1 MEPVLIVLCAGRSE
15 YREPMLARIAERYSL
30 VLVSPDPPTWELP
43 YVRDHVVVDQSD
55 TAGYIAAAVAFADI
69 YPIAGVFTYYE
80 WCVEMAAV
88 VGETLGVPHCAPAA
102 AMRCRDKWET
112 RTALRVA
119 GVPSAVSVLVDDVRE
134 ASDAARAIG
143 YPVVVKPRSLS
154 ASFGVSL
161 VTGPDDLAA
170 AFDRAGASE
179 SNGPWEFR
187 PGVLVEEYLT
197 GDEIS
202 VDSAVAGGRVETAVY
217 ALKVLGYAPHFEE
230 LGHIVAA
237 PELIVD
243 DPALVHDIVAAAHHA
258 LGVDNAVTHTELR
271 LTPGGPRIV
280 EVNGR
285 SGGDYISE
293 LALLATG
300 VDVGVATG
308 DIAAGRPVT
317 LGTGRPVARHAT
329 RNRVA
334 GVRFL
339 YADGAGTVDAC
350 EIDPAVSG
358 APWLERV
365 VWLVEPGDR
374 VSPTPGRRY
383 FARAGFA
390 VVTAGSV
397 AECAARMEK
406 VAAHAMIRTAVYA

>member
-1 MEPVLIVLCAGRSE
+1 MDPVLIVLCAGRSE
-15 YREPMLARIAERYSL
+15 YRGPMLARIAGRYPL
-30 VLVSPDPPTWELP
+30 VLVSPDPPTWELDH
-43 YVRDHVVVDQSD
+43 VRDHVVVDQAD
-55 TAGYIAAAVAFADI
+55 TAGYIAAAVAFADT
-69 YPIAGVFTYYE
+69 YPVAGVFTYYE
-80 WCVEMAAV
+80 WCVEMAAI
-88 VGETLGVPHCAPAA
+88 VGETLGVPHCTPAA
-102 AMRCRDKWET
+102 ATRCRDKWET
-112 RTALRVA
+112 RTALSEA
-119 GVPSAVSVLVDDVRE
+119 GVPSAISVLVDDVRE

-143 YPVVVKPRSLS
+143 YPVVVKPRALS

-161 VTGPDDLAA
+161 VSGPGELVA
-170 AFDRAGASE
+170 AFDRAGAGE

-187 PGVLVEEYLT
+187 RGVLVEEYLA

-202 VDSAVAGGRVETAVY
+202 VDSTVAGGRVETAVY
-217 ALKVLGYAPHFEE
+217 ARKIHGYAPYFEE

-237 PELIVD
+237 PELIVG
-243 DPALVHDIVAAAHHA
+243 DPVLVHDIVAAAHHA

-271 LTPGGPRIV
+271 LTPDGPRIV

-300 VDVGVATG
+300 IDVGVATG

-317 LGTGRPVARHAT
+317 HTAT
-329 RNRVA
+329 HHQVA

-339 YADGAGTVDAC
+339 YAEEAGAVDTC
-350 EIDPAVSG
+350 EIGAEVTS

-365 VWLVEPGDR
+365 VWLVKRGDQ

-383 FARAGFA
+383 FARVGFA

-397 AECAARMEK
+397 AECAARMET
-406 VAAHAMIRTAVYA
+406 VAAHAVVRTAARVSVVAG